1 MEGDYWQKLPG
12 TPTISFRDLVIQKR
26 ENDLVAAS
34 FGRGFFVLD
43 DYSALR
49 GMMNKENLD
58 KTAKLF
64 KPRDAKLFKPRNAL
78 GNTGGQYYVA
88 ENPTFGA
95 VFTYH
100 LNEIPETIK
109 SKRKEVESSLNKEN
123 V

>member
-1 MEGDYWQKLPG
+1 MEISPRSCRERFIVLATEFGVYTSVMERLLAKAPG

-64 KPRDAKLFKPRNAL
+64 KPKDAKLFKPRNRIL
-78 GNTGGQYYVA
+78 VVNIMLQKIQPLVQFYLS
-88 ENPTFGA
+88 F
-95 VFTYH
+95 
-100 LNEIPETIK
+100 K
-109 SKRKEVESSLNKEN
+109 
-123 V
+123 